1 MNKRITALL
10 ILAIT
15 ITLVIVALPYVTLGV
30 VSAKPDGTSI
40 VEWAW
45 ARHATFSDIADF
57 LDRTLWPFIAAGS
70 LLMVAMFG
78 LRRIHNA
85 PHKSNFVAYI
95 LLLIASTH
103 WMVAIQQSA
112 ASPHKELKPL
122 WVLYDP
128 AASGYFYEAAF
139 GIRDTSEFLSTYEA
153 RMAEGDVLHVGTHPP
168 GMFLLAKAC
177 IETCRKYPAIQSLV
191 NALTFD
197 STVEAFRYV
206 EQNARLN
213 RSITSSEIAGLQ
225 LLSLVTLT
233 MSVLTLLPLCKIAKQ
248 MFSPSTAWFICC
260 LWPTIP
266 AISIFYP
273 KSDVIFPSLSL
284 LLILLAV
291 IGAESAKKATIIGI
305 VAGAILLL
313 TSCLSLAILPTVA
326 AIGIFL
332 ICQTLKDPKKNGVPV
347 AALTASVT
355 TTFILLALGI
365 QALFDCNLFNVFQQ
379 NLTNHSGFYQQFQ
392 RTYWKWLLVNPIE
405 LAFAV
410 GPPVMA
416 LAACSFPARF
426 RQKRQDPVHEN
437 QHATPCRAEYSHD
450 VVRSLST
457 ALTATILLLWLS
469 GKNNGEA
476 ARLWCFMTP
485 WLLLLAGN
493 YLQRF
498 ATTHTP
504 AQLCTQ
510 FKWLLVTQLLLCL
523 ITVSRV
529 SGFSF

>member
-1 MNKRITALL
+1 MNKRITTQL
-10 ILAIT
+10 ILAIA
-15 ITLVIVALPYVTLGV
+15 ITLVVVALPYVTLGV
-30 VSAKPDGTSI
+30 ISAKPDGTSF

-57 LDRTLWPFIAAGS
+57 LDRTFWPFFAAGC
-70 LLMVAMFG
+70 LVLVARFG
-78 LRRIHNA
+78 LQRIQYA
-85 PHKSNFVAYI
+85 PRKSTALAFV
-95 LLLIASTH
+95 LLLIAAAH

-139 GIRDTSEFLSTYEA
+139 DIHDTKEFLSTYEA

-177 IETCRKYPAIQSLV
+177 IETCRCYPTVQSLAD
-191 NALTFD
+191 ALTFD
-197 STVEAFRYV
+197 STIEAFQYI

-213 RSITSSEIAGLQ
+213 RSLTSSEIAGLK
-225 LLSLVTLT
+225 LLSLLTLT
-233 MSVLTLLPLCKIAKQ
+233 MSVLTLLPLCMIAKR
-248 MFSPSTAWFICC
+248 MFVPSTAWIVCC

-266 AISIFYP
+266 AISVFYP

-284 LLILLAV
+284 LLILLAM
-291 IGAESAKKATIIGI
+291 IGAESAKKAAIIGV
-305 VAGAILLL
+305 VAGAVLMLS
-313 TSCLSLAILPTVA
+313 SCLSLAILPTVA

-332 ICQTLKDPKKNGVPV
+332 ICQTLKAPRRNGVP
-347 AALTASVT
+347 AATLTASVT
-355 TTFILLALGI
+355 VTCALLVVAI
-365 QALFDCNLFNVFQQ
+365 QAAFDCNLINVFQH

-392 RTYWKWLLVNPIE
+392 RTYWKWLLVNPME

-410 GPPVMA
+410 GLPVMA
-416 LAACSFPARF
+416 LAVASFPALFSR
-426 RQKRQDPVHEN
+426 RRQDPVDKD
-437 QHATPCRAEYSHD
+437 QHATLNRVEHSD
-450 VVRSLST
+450 DTVRSLSI
-457 ALTATILLLWLS
+457 ALIVTILLLWLS

-493 YLQRF
+493 CLQRI
-498 ATTHTP
+498 ATSHTP
-504 AQLCTQ
+504 TQVSTQ
-510 FKWLLVTQLLLCL
+510 FKWLLVTQLLLSL
-523 ITVSRV
+523 ITVARV
-529 SGFSF
+529 NGFSF